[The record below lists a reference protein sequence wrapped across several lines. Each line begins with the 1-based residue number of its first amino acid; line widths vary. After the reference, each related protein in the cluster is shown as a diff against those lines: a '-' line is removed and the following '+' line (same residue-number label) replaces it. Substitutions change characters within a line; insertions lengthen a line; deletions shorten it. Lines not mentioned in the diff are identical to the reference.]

1 MSSYLQ
7 SSCPGLTRCGWR
19 WGLWAPQQAPFLF
32 SSSVQNWVSQFSCP
46 LSFRAESAWEPR
58 ADHLTP
64 SDQQGVPFWP
74 FPLLS
79 VLFSSPFLKES
90 AILGSKGSSFSSPG
104 PSPGGKGG
112 LGWQESDSKILR
124 TATTA
129 ADQGTDLPDGQ
140 NTHGEAP
147 PRQPPR
153 KRNFSFRALSRGQI
167 RAIWGRWTPSLG
179 WQFVPVS
186 LSRLGMTTRDSYC
199 LQIWPKQELP
209 FLPIQSPSALH
220 PSTSALGAEAGIW
233 CKWYGLSL
241 VSLPNGRITLPV
253 LFCRMA
259 ALLKL

>member
-19 WGLWAPQQAPFLF
+19 WGLWAAQQAPFLF

-140 NTHGEAP
+140 NTHGEGP

-167 RAIWGRWTPSLG
+167 RAIWGR
-179 WQFVPVS
+179 
-186 LSRLGMTTRDSYC
+186 
-199 LQIWPKQELP
+199 
-209 FLPIQSPSALH
+209 
-220 PSTSALGAEAGIW
+220 
-233 CKWYGLSL
+233 
-241 VSLPNGRITLPV
+241 
-253 LFCRMA
+253 
-259 ALLKL
+259 